1 MKKELQI
8 GDLVKVNGN
17 VSEYMFAG
25 LCGMKEGEILK
36 IKNIIND
43 AKLRLLNETD
53 GSRLV
58 TRTGYELS
66 DGRIYFKNWIDFVEN
81 EKVKNEKVDFKLS
94 DLKDG
99 QLVEIRSGATFIK
112 FGKMLIEVSDAHFL
126 QLDSYD
132 NDLNFHEGQH
142 NVKNLRY
149 DIVEV
154 YDSNN
159 AKHVISVHGEKSL
172 AAELMSKDDRKKEL
186 KKVWSR

>member
-58 TRTGYELS
+58 TGTGYELS
-66 DGRIYFKNWIDFVEN
+66 DGSIYFKNWIDFVEN

-99 QLVEIRSGATFIK
+99 QLIEIRNGETFIK
-112 FGKMLIEVSDAHFL
+112 FGKMLIKVSDAEFL
-126 QLDSYD
+126 PLSEY
-132 NDLNFHEGQH
+132 NENLNYREGHEGKQ
-142 NVKNLRY
+142 KY

-154 YDSNN
+154 YNSNN
-159 AKHVISVHGEKSL
+159 AEFISSIHGEKSL
-172 AAELMSKDDRKKEL
+172 AAKLMPKEIRRKEL
-186 KKVWSR
+186 EKVWSR